1 MQKFILKCKSVSII
15 IAFKSMFTFLKYSLS
30 MLNTSTTIPTS
41 FTLEELTNP
50 QFEYSINE
58 LINGLSPKIKL

>member
-1 MQKFILKCKSVSII
+1 
-15 IAFKSMFTFLKYSLS
+15 MFTFLKYSLS